1 MSSARPRRRQAEYS
15 ESEREESEYET
26 EEEEEEEERPRSRKR
41 VKEPEDEYEED
52 AEEEDEEED
61 GKANRYSEEDE
72 EAEVRK
78 VNQKK
83 GYVVRNEKDHSQI
96 VMLCCGECRQRRTVV
111 VVGKGKGLSRM
122 RRSLLREKLLLI
134 VVWPW
139 FMTVTKINNFLKP
152 FTVPFHNFFFYNAD
166 CN

>member
-1 MSSARPRRRQAEYS
+1 MSSARPTRRQAEYS

-52 AEEEDEEED
+52 AEEDEEEEEED
-61 GKANRYSEEDE
+61 AKANRYSEEDE

-78 VNQKK
+78 VNKK
-83 GYVVRNEKDHSQI
+83 KRVMLYVVRNEKDHPQI
-96 VMLCCGECRQRRTVV
+96 VILCCGECRQRRNVV
-111 VVGKGKGLSRM
+111 VAVKGKGLSRM
-122 RRSLLREKLLLI
+122 RRSLLREKLRLT

-139 FMTVTKINNFLKP
+139 FMTVTKTEKIS
-152 FTVPFHNFFFYNAD
+152 
-166 CN
+166 